1 MLPKKRKFDLS
12 KFELDRT
19 DGGGAAASS
28 SGAQQPGLPASGF
41 LTPETVH
48 EAFAGN
54 SSYLRA
60 VARPGSE
67 AARPR
72 QPPVNSI
79 VDLSQRP
86 PVSVGQDPAPAPH
99 SAFSR
104 PAPATDTPPPH
115 ARLKP
120 AVPPAAPPPLHSD
133 TPSQSFKRVR
143 QPASGGGA
151 GGVLQPGPAPP
162 KQPGAGAGHRGK
174 GGAPHR

>member
-12 KFELDRT
+12 KFELERA

-60 VARPGSE
+60 AARPGSE

-86 PVSVGQDPAPAPH
+86 PVSVGQEPAPAPH

-104 PAPATDTPPPH
+104 PAPATAGPPPH
-115 ARLKP
+115 ARLK
-120 AVPPAAPPPLHSD
+120 PAAPPPLHSD

-143 QPASGGGA
+143 QPEAGGGA